1 MVWSDNFN
9 ITKTKTSKGNSG
21 RAPLAEERCLLPAC
35 EHKLPT
41 ISQLGRSAVFQFCS
55 IVLLPSTQT
64 HLSFISLRFRL
75 TASYQM
81 SAKGT
86 KPFSRDRLINLMA
99 SIRKKKTGRTRR
111 CKKLFYLA
119 NLPLLLFICNR
130 ECSTLNKQKQTK
142 NTSP

>member
-41 ISQLGRSAVFQFCS
+41 ISQL
-55 IVLLPSTQT
+55 
-64 HLSFISLRFRL
+64 RL

-99 SIRKKKTGRTRR
+99 SIRKKKNR
-111 CKKLFYLA
+111 KDKEMQEAHLFSK
-119 NLPLLLFICNR
+119 F
-130 ECSTLNKQKQTK
+130 
-142 NTSP
+142 TSPFIYI